1 MKAGLA
7 HVQFETIHP
16 FLDGNGRLGRLL
28 ITLLLC
34 AEGALRQPFLY
45 LSLYFKQHRD
55 VYYDRLQQ
63 VRVAGD
69 WEGWLDFYLTGVEQ
83 TAQQATRTTGDLL
96 AVFAR
101 DRDQVLGLGRSAGST
116 MRVFEFL
123 RQRVILS
130 IPRTDAALGLSVPT
144 VTAALNRLV
153 DLDIARERTGRLYA
167 RQYVYQRQLEIL
179 DRTDVTPPVVPTPR
193 SAFE

>member
-1 MKAGLA
+1 MKVGLA

-130 IPRTDAALGLSVPT
+130 IPRTAAALGLSVPT

>member
-1 MKAGLA
+1 VKVGLA

-130 IPRTDAALGLSVPT
+130 IPRTAAALGLSVPT